1 MADDERVARTATAL
15 EADGISVLRAANAGD
30 AKRIVLDLVP
40 AGAQVHNGASQTLDE
55 TGIADEI
62 HNSGRYEPIHPRI
75 WSMDRQTQADEI
87 RRLTSSPD
95 VMLGSVHA
103 VTETGSLVAASASG
117 SQLGPYAS
125 GAGKVILVVGTQKI
139 VSDLDEALR
148 RIDEYVFPLED
159 ARAEAAY
166 GVHSGVNKVLNHQSR
181 VHARTHHRRLRRRG
195 ARVLVRKEQHTMAI
209 QIDTEGR
216 EAVLVEDAHVRPVMG
231 LDILEP
237 LPSPRIPYR
246 LVDPFI
252 LVHEGVVRIT
262 GEQAHL
268 DTKHQH
274 RGFDNL
280 WYAISGSSSTGHST
294 GPGGAMER
302 ARLEPGAL
310 LKLRTGRGV
319 WHAEG
324 IGRDELEE
332 GKEGTEMRGLLFWV
346 NLARKDK
353 GAEPSA
359 QVLQPNDVPVRHD
372 GDAIVRVLVGDGS
385 PVELGT
391 PGLVV
396 DVELPEGGGF
406 TSPIPSDFN
415 AFVYLLEGDASFG
428 ANRHRA
434 NRRQIALLGPG
445 AALAVEEATP
455 GTRFVLM
462 AGKPYGETPAFNGP
476 FVD

>member
-1 MADDERVARTATAL
+1 
-15 EADGISVLRAANAGD
+15 
-30 AKRIVLDLVP
+30 
-40 AGAQVHNGASQTLDE
+40 
-55 TGIADEI
+55 
-62 HNSGRYEPIHPRI
+62 
-75 WSMDRQTQADEI
+75 
-87 RRLTSSPD
+87 
-95 VMLGSVHA
+95 
-103 VTETGSLVAASASG
+103 
-117 SQLGPYAS
+117 
-125 GAGKVILVVGTQKI
+125 
-139 VSDLDEALR
+139 
-148 RIDEYVFPLED
+148 
-159 ARAEAAY
+159 
-166 GVHSGVNKVLNHQSR
+166 
-181 VHARTHHRRLRRRG
+181 
-195 ARVLVRKEQHTMAI
+195 MAI